1 MHNNMTRAR
10 SKAVIVSTSFALSIA
25 FVIALCI
32 AIYVVSSHAAVPHVL
47 ASTADSGAISSS
59 PSSGPVGTT
68 VSVSGSGWSQAD
80 GTPVS
85 FGYIVNS
92 SCAIVSDAQNGS
104 FSAGAF
110 SGWLRWPSSTP
121 LGTYTVCA
129 IISGSAQ
136 ILTAG
141 SFTVLSTTPPQVSI
155 APSALQENRQA
166 TITATNF
173 LPSGTSVS
181 FYWATTGG
189 NIVRTIGGAT
199 SNGSGTAL
207 FTFSVPIT
215 TLGSGQYLVEAEGGG
230 GQPSALFS
238 STNFTYTAP
247 VVQPSPT
254 SSPKP
259 SPSPSPTQNPTQ
271 TATPTVTASATA
283 RSSPTAGSTPTGVP
297 TQFSGGAGVTPTT
310 ATNGSASP
318 TATTGHG
325 TSSQS
330 NNIILIGAIIGS
342 LAVLIALMVFALLR
356 RRKQTQQLAKL
367 RPAPPAAPLNAGQ
380 HPGQPMPGASPVPG
394 QFTMPGMIPSL
405 PQPGTQAGSM
415 AAQAGQYAA
424 VGLLSAPPAPPQ
436 SPSADYGPVQ
446 ANAAAQSTV
455 PATPYSNSPG
465 YTNGNGQN
473 GQNGQAPMQA
483 PLPYRSLLRPM
494 TPPPEGPLPQN
505 GDGNG
510 MGTAPI
516 DPALDAMRREAQV
529 GLYVAPVPRGGNG
542 GS

>member
-1 MHNNMTRAR
+1 MHNNTTGAR
-10 SKAVIVSTSFALSIA
+10 RKAVIVSFSFTLSIA

-32 AIYVVSSHAAVPHVL
+32 AIYVVSARSIILQVQ

-85 FGYIVNS
+85 FGYMLKS
-92 SCAIVSDAQNGS
+92 SCTIVSDAQNGS

-110 SGWLRWPSSTP
+110 NGWLRWPSST
-121 LGTYTVCA
+121 LLETYTVCA
-129 IISGSAQ
+129 IFSGSDQ
-136 ILTAG
+136 VFIAG
-141 SFTVLSTTPPQVSI
+141 YFKVLSTTPPQASI
-155 APSALQENRQA
+155 APGALHEKQKA

-189 NIVRTIGGAT
+189 KIVRTIGGAT

-207 FTFSVPIT
+207 FTFPVPIT
-215 TLGSGQYLVEAEGGG
+215 TLASGQYLVEAVGGG
-230 GQPSALFS
+230 GQPPALSS

-254 SSPKP
+254 PSPKSSPP
-259 SPSPSPTQNPTQ
+259 PSPTQNPTQ
-271 TATPTVTASATA
+271 TATATVIASATA
-283 RSSPTAGSTPTGVP
+283 GSSPTAGSTPTGTP
-297 TQFSGGAGVTPTT
+297 RQSSGGAGVTPTL
-310 ATNGSASP
+310 ASNGSASP
-318 TATTGHG
+318 TATTGNG
-325 TSSQS
+325 ISSQS

-342 LAVLIALMVFALLR
+342 LAVLIALMAFALLR

-367 RPAPPAAPLNAGQ
+367 RPTPPAALFTAGQ
-380 HPGQPMPGASPVPG
+380 YPAELTPGASPVPG
-394 QFTMPGMIPSL
+394 QFMMPGMIPPL
-405 PQPGTQAGSM
+405 PQPGTQAGFM
-415 AAQAGQYAA
+415 PAQAAQYAA
-424 VGLLSAPPAPPQ
+424 EGLFSAPPVPLQ
-436 SPSADYGPVQ
+436 SLADYGPV
-446 ANAAAQSTV
+446 
-455 PATPYSNSPG
+455 
-465 YTNGNGQN
+465 
-473 GQNGQAPMQA
+473 QA
-483 PLPYRSLLRPM
+483 PLPYRSLLKPL

-510 MGTAPI
+510 MAPL
-516 DPALDAMRREAQV
+516 DPTLDAMRREAQV